1 MYTTKCTR
9 RKTKKKQP
17 PEVRSRD
24 GHVEHVHVW
33 KSSGSIRSK
42 RRGHFDFCAENTSP
56 SSTAVH
62 GGHYDTEYLVE
73 EGTSVVYLDPAR
85 IS

>member
-24 GHVEHVHVW
+24 GHVEHVHVCKVQGPSVNNGVDIW
-33 KSSGSIRSK
+33 TIVRKTRHPLLLLFVGVIMIR
-42 RRGHFDFCAENTSP
+42 NTW
-56 SSTAVH
+56 
-62 GGHYDTEYLVE
+62 
-73 EGTSVVYLDPAR
+73 
-85 IS
+85 